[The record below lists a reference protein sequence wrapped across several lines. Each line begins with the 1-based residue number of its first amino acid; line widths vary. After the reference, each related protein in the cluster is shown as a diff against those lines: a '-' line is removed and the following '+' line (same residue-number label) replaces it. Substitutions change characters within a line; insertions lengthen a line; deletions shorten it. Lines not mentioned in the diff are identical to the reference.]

1 LSQALQE
8 RYFVNLVLV
17 SNRLPVTVIQND
29 GELKFEKSAGGL
41 VSGLSAY
48 LDSLRSSPLAGSRY
62 LWVGWPGATVNK
74 EEEEDV
80 KSELAAECQ
89 AHPVFISEEDMDT
102 FYLGFC
108 NKTIWPLFHYFTA
121 RSVFDETYWK
131 SYKQVNQKFCD
142 SLTEIIHPGDV
153 VWIHDYHLMLL
164 PQLLR
169 ARIPEATI
177 GFFLHIPFPSH
188 EFFRILPREWSSEIL
203 EGILGADLVGFHTP
217 DYSENFLRCVLRVL
231 GREHKMGS
239 TLVNGRVVKTETFP
253 MGIDFEAFYS
263 TANSVEVQKEKE
275 KLSEA
280 LRGAKGVVSIDRLD
294 YTKGVIN
301 RLGAFEL
308 FLERNPHFR
317 RKVALMMV
325 VVPSRIG
332 VEDYQR
338 MKRQIDEE
346 VGRINGKFGD
356 MDWTPILYQYR
367 SLPMGPLVALYSASD
382 VALVTPLRDGMNLVA
397 KEYVATRTEQTG
409 VLILSEMAGA
419 ANELG
424 EALLVNPY
432 HVEDIAGALVRAL
445 EMSAEEQMQRNR
457 LMQARLRRQNV
468 TRWADDFI
476 RELVMTKNE
485 QEPLVN
491 RFSARNLLTV

>member
-1 LSQALQE
+1 MIQKGE
-8 RYFVNLVLV
+8 GFVNLVLV
-17 SNRLPVTVIQND
+17 SNRLPVTIIQD
-29 GELKFEKSAGGL
+29 GAGLKFEKSGGGL

-62 LWVGWPGATVNK
+62 LWVGWPGATVDQQQ
-74 EEEEDV
+74 EQDV

-108 NKTIWPLFHYFTA
+108 NRTIWPLFHYFTG
-121 RSVFDETYWK
+121 RSEFDETYWK
-131 SYKQVNQKFCD
+131 SYKQVSQKFCD
-142 SLTEIIHPGDV
+142 SLTEIIQPGDV

-169 ARIPEATI
+169 ARMPEAII

-188 EFFRILPREWSSEIL
+188 ELFRILPRTWRSEIL
-203 EGILGADLVGFHTP
+203 EGILGADLVGFHTS

-231 GREHKMGS
+231 GLEHKMGT
-239 TLVNGRVVKTETFP
+239 TLVNGRMVKTETFP
-253 MGIDFEAFYS
+253 MGIDFESFYAAAES
-263 TANSVEVQKEKE
+263 LEIQKEKE

-280 LRGAKGVVSIDRLD
+280 LRGARGVLSIDRLD

-301 RLGAFEL
+301 RLAAFEL
-308 FLERNPHFR
+308 FLERNPHFQ

-332 VEDYQR
+332 VEHYQQ

-367 SLPMGPLVALYSASD
+367 SLPIGPLVALYSVSD

-419 ANELG
+419 ANELR

-432 HVEDIAGALVRAL
+432 HVEDIAGALARAL
-445 EMSAEEQMQRNR
+445 EMSTAEQVQRNR
-457 LMQARLRRQNV
+457 AMQATLRRQTV

-476 RELVMTKNE
+476 QTLLATKRG
-485 QEPLVN
+485 QEPPDTKSL
-491 RFSARNLLTV
+491 AGNLAPV

>member
-1 LSQALQE
+1 
-8 RYFVNLVLV
+8 
-17 SNRLPVTVIQND
+17 LPVTVRQNA

-62 LWVGWPGATVNK
+62 LWVGWPGATVDSHQ
-74 EEEEDV
+74 EENV
-80 KSELAAECQ
+80 KSQLYGECQ
-89 AHPVFISEEDMDT
+89 AYPVFISEEDMDT

-108 NKTIWPLFHYFTA
+108 NKTIWPLFHYFTG
-121 RSVFDETYWK
+121 RSIFDETYWK
-131 SYKQVNQKFCD
+131 SYKQVNERFCD
-142 SLTEIIHPGDV
+142 SLAEIIHPGDV

-164 PQLLR
+164 PKLLR
-169 ARIPEATI
+169 RRIPDATI

-188 EFFRILPREWSSEIL
+188 ELFRILPREWSREIL
-203 EGILGADLVGFHTP
+203 EGILGADLIGFHTA

-231 GREHKMGS
+231 GREHEMGS
-239 TLVNGRVVKTETFP
+239 TVVNGRVVKADTFP
-253 MGIDFEAFYS
+253 MGIDFQNFYD
-263 TANSVEVQKEKE
+263 TAKSVEVQKEKE

-280 LRGAKGVVSIDRLD
+280 LRGARGVVSIDRLD

-308 FLERNPHFR
+308 FLERNPHLR

-332 VEDYQR
+332 VEHYQQ

-367 SLPMGPLVALYSASD
+367 SLPMGPLVALYSVSD

-419 ANELG
+419 AHELG

-432 HVEDIAGALVRAL
+432 HVEEIADALTRAL
-445 EMSAEEQMQRNR
+445 EMPTAEQAYRNR
-457 LMQARLRRQNV
+457 AMQARLRRNNV

-476 RELVMTKNE
+476 RLLLATKGE
-485 QEPLVN
+485 QKPLDASFIL
-491 RFSARNLLTV
+491 RDFPIDT